1 MATPTEAAERRDAL
15 VERLFQSTLGAMDV
29 LAVYLGDRLGLYRAL
44 AALGE
49 ATAGEL
55 ASRAGTAERYTRE
68 WLEQQAT
75 GGILDVDDPVLPA
88 DRRRYA
94 LPAGHAEVLTEMDSL
109 NYLAYLGRFAAALGG
124 ATPAIAR
131 AFRSGAGVSWADL
144 GPDAREGQAEQNRPI
159 FLNLLGRAWLP
170 AIPEIDARLRRRPP
184 AGAHRT
190 RDRDTGPENAAATGR
205 RPRVADIACGGGWS
219 SIAIALAYPEVE
231 VDGYDLDAPSIA
243 LARANAAARGVADRV
258 RFHVADAATA
268 APAGAPGPDGE
279 DSAGGAGP
287 YGPYDL
293 VLICEALH
301 DLSDPVGALRT
312 MRRLVAP
319 GGAVLVVDERAAE
332 SFTAPGD
339 DLERLLYGFSVL
351 CCLPNGLAEQ
361 PSAATGTVMRPET
374 LRRYAAAAGFGR
386 VEILP
391 IEHDLFR
398 LYRLHR

>member
-1 MATPTEAAERRDAL
+1 MTTTPTTPPSAPPSAPAVRSAPETERRDAL
-15 VERLFQSTLGAMDV
+15 AGRLFQATLGTMD
-29 LAVYLGDRLGLYRAL
+29 LLTVYLGDRLGLYRAL
-44 AALGE
+44 AAGGP
-49 ATAGEL
+49 ATVPEL
-55 ASRAGTAERYTRE
+55 AARAGTAARYTRE

-75 GGILDVDDPVLPA
+75 GGILDVDDPALPA
-88 DRRRYA
+88 DRRRYT
-94 LPAGHAEVLTEMDSL
+94 LPAGHAEVLTEVDSL

-159 FLNLLGRAWLP
+159 FLNLLGRAWVP
-170 AIPEIDARLRRRPP
+170 TIPEVDARLRRRPP
-184 AGAHRT
+184 AG
-190 RDRDTGPENAAATGR
+190 P
-205 RPRVADIACGGGWS
+205 RPRVADIACGAGWS

-231 VDGYDLDAPSIA
+231 VDGYDLDAPSID

-258 RFHVADAATA
+258 RFHVADAADA
-268 APAGAPGPDGE
+268 AGAPGPD
-279 DSAGGAGP
+279 AGGA
-287 YGPYDL
+287 GPYDL

-374 LRRYAAAAGFGR
+374 LRRYAAEAGFGG